1 MVKQETTTQGIKMSK
16 RVGPILITRWE
27 TIILPRVE
35 PTMAQGVLVAV
46 KVRYNEPRFNLQNR
60 NIVKG
65 ISRD

>member
-1 MVKQETTTQGIKMSK
+1 
-16 RVGPILITRWE
+16 
-27 TIILPRVE
+27 
-35 PTMAQGVLVAV
+35 MAQGVLVAV